1 MRFIF
6 KSWFYNISPVC
17 LDLRSFLPFFILMI
31 HIGFFIF
38 CYRWQFADI
47 GNKARVLLVHLAV
60 LNMLEQAARVGKP
73 EMFFPEMRQDQMK
86 IL

>member
-1 MRFIF
+1 MFNGLLFDVFI
-6 KSWFYNISPVC
+6 
-17 LDLRSFLPFFILMI
+17 I
-31 HIGFFIF
+31 HIGFCIF

-60 LNMLEQAARVGKP
+60 LNMLEQAARVDKP
-73 EMFFPEMRQDQMK
+73 EMYSPEMRQDQMK